1 MAELVNVRASKG
13 KRKQFLVD
21 KRLAE
26 RYPDDYEVV
35 ESAKPAANA
44 SVKPAE

>member
-1 MAELVNVRASKG
+1 MVDLVNVRATKG

-26 RYPDDYEVV
+26 RYPDDYEVD
-35 ESAKPAANA
+35 EPKKPATKTVAK
-44 SVKPAE
+44 SAE

>member
-35 ESAKPAANA
+35 ETAKPAKA